1 MQSLKLF
8 YDNVAEREAVRDF
21 LIETLREIAVEK
33 TFDGEDV
40 TGIKDAHKTIHRMF
54 DKLDALYGIK
64 SAMVI
69 SNSR

>member
-8 YDNVAEREAVRDF
+8 YDNVTEREAVREF
-21 LIETLREIAVEK
+21 LIESLREIAIEK

-40 TGIKDAHKTIHRMF
+40 TGIKEARQTIDKMF
-54 DKLDALYGIK
+54 DKLDELYGIK
-64 SAMVI
+64 SAIIM